1 MFTTQYPDS
10 FLIWTL
16 CVKLCSHVDES
27 MCFWTT
33 VEYRKKRFCLYFFF
47 HLNLQSLSPNIAMLT
62 LNVICLI
69 TEMRQ
74 WRLCSSLYWNLISDF
89 SCIQKSV
96 LLFYPLS
103 NWRWVNQTLGIR
115 IHYIARA
122 SIINVWTHYCL
133 HYLIIIFHHNLRME
147 FWNMYEWSCS
157 VRSEKGRNRRGNRRK
172 LCKLV
177 NIDVDKFDTSY

>member
-1 MFTTQYPDS
+1 MSLLFFSFEFAIAEPKYCNAHIECDMFNHRNATMK
-10 FLIWTL
+10 I
-16 CVKLCSHVDES
+16 V
-27 MCFWTT
+27 
-33 VEYRKKRFCLYFFF
+33 R
-47 HLNLQSLSPNIAMLT
+47 
-62 LNVICLI
+62 
-69 TEMRQ
+69 
-74 WRLCSSLYWNLISDF
+74 SSLYWNLISDF

-103 NWRWVNQTLGIR
+103 NWRWVNQTLGLR

-122 SIINVWTHYCL
+122 SIINVWTHFCL